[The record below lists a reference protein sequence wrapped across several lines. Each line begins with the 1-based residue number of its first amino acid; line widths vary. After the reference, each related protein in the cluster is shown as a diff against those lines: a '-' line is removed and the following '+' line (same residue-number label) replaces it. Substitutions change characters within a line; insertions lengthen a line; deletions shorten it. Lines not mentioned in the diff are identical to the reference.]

1 MKIKHLA
8 ATGAA
13 LLLGGALIVN
23 PTRYIAVCYDG
34 IVMWAE
40 SVVPSLFP
48 FMIVT
53 ALLTAAGFTEK
64 LSSPLAKLSKKVKL
78 PPAALPLF
86 IMSCLSGYPAGSRCV
101 AEHCKNCPSSADDAK
116 KLGVMCSTS
125 GPLFIVGTV
134 GVKAYGDSRSGYVLL
149 AACLGTVAITS
160 VIYCLFSR
168 TSPQKAPSI
177 GRHNRA
183 SALSD
188 IYFGGVSA
196 VLTAGSFIVFFY
208 TLSAVLSDLK
218 LFALPEL
225 TLAPMLGREC
235 SAALCAGCIEAT
247 GGCFALARAGGFFAL
262 PLTGFLITFGGAS
275 IVLQQMCYL
284 EKCGVKY
291 SFFILFKLAQGA
303 ICFAVLCA
311 VQLIFAI

>member
-1 MKIKHLA
+1 MKLKTLA
-8 ATGAA
+8 ATGTA
-13 LLLGGALIVN
+13 LLLGAALVVN
-23 PTRYIAVCYDG
+23 PTHYVAVCYDG

-64 LSSPLAKLSKKVKL
+64 MSAPLSKLSGKLRL

-86 IMSCLSGYPAGSRCV
+86 FMSCLSGYPAGSRCV
-101 AEHCKNCPSSADDAK
+101 AEYCKSCQPSVDNAK

-134 GVKAYGDSRSGYVLL
+134 GVKAYGDSRSGYLLL

-168 TSPQKAPSI
+168 TSPQTSSSI
-177 GRHNRA
+177 GRQSRA
-183 SALSD
+183 GALSD

-218 LFALPEL
+218 LFALPEFA
-225 TLAPMLGREC
+225 LAPILGKEC
-235 SAALCAGCIEAT
+235 AAALCAGCVEAT
-247 GGCFALARAGGFFAL
+247 GGCFALARASGFFAL

-303 ICFAVLCA
+303 ICFAVLCT
-311 VQLIFAI
+311 VQLIFTI